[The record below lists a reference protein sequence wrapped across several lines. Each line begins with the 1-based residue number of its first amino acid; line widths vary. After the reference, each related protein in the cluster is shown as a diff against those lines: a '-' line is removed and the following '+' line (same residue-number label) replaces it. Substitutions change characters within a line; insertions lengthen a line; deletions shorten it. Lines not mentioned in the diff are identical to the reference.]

1 MHREPQPLPPNATLH
16 NMIPDPSA
24 PQHPSATIPQRPRR
38 SILALAAV
46 TALAAGLLVWWTTR
60 APTVPAV
67 SLRLAPLVRTLQFSA
82 RVATLSRVDVGGTL
96 TGRVLQGAIRRRRSA
111 CEADIMTPAATP
123 LIELSGIRKSYNLG
137 LPNEA

>member
-1 MHREPQPLPPNATLH
+1 MTHREPQPSPPNATLH

-24 PQHPSATIPQRPRR
+24 PQHPSATIPPMPRR

-67 SLRLAPLVRTLQFSA
+67 GLRVAPLVRTLQFSA
-82 RVATLSRVDVGGTL
+82 RVARLSPVDVGSTL
-96 TGRVLQGAIRRRRSA
+96 TGRDPAQAIR
-111 CEADIMTPAATP
+111 M
-123 LIELSGIRKSYNLG
+123 
-137 LPNEA
+137 